1 MPDASHSPAPP
12 ASGGGTF
19 PIERRL
25 VVAVASSALFDLA
38 ESDGVFRERG
48 RDAYR
53 AHQWERR
60 DDPLP
65 AGVAMPFVRRF
76 LSLNDAFP
84 DDPPVEVVLLSRN
97 SPETG
102 LRVFTSIAHHG
113 LAITRAAFT
122 NGKAPW
128 PWLPGFGTSLFLSAD
143 PRDVAEAVAAGHAAG
158 TVLPSTAADDPDDPE
173 LRVAFDFDGVLADD
187 ESERVYREHGLA
199 AYRAHESALAATP
212 LQPGPLGAFFVRLG
226 AVQARFRA
234 ARDADPALPS
244 RLRLALVTARN
255 APAIERCITT
265 LRAWGVEVDDTFFLG
280 GVEKA
285 RILRI
290 LRPHVF
296 FDDQPVHLVAASDVA
311 PAVHVPFGITNAWRD
326 RP

>member
-1 MPDASHSPAPP
+1 MSDDAQHPPDPP
-12 ASGGGTF
+12 VPSGGAF

-25 VVAVASSALFDLA
+25 VVAVASSALFDLDD
-38 ESDGVFRERG
+38 SDSVFREHG
-48 RDAYR
+48 QDAYR

-60 DDPLP
+60 DQPLP
-65 AGVAMPFVRRF
+65 AGVALPFVRRF

-102 LRVFTSIAHHG
+102 LRVFASIAHHDLG
-113 LAITRAAFT
+113 ITRAAFT
-122 NGKAPW
+122 NGQAPW
-128 PWLPGFGTSLFLSAD
+128 PWLPGFGASLFLSAD
-143 PRDVAEAVAAGHAAG
+143 PRDVVEAIAAGHAAG
-158 TVLPSTAADDPDDPE
+158 TVLPSAAVDDPDDRE

-187 ESERVYREHGLA
+187 ESERVYRDRGLA
-199 AYRAHESALAATP
+199 AYHEHESARATTP
-212 LQPGPLGAFFVRLG
+212 LNPGPLGDFFVRLG
-226 AVQARFRA
+226 ALQARL
-234 ARDADPALPS
+234 RDAAPSAPS

-280 GVEKA
+280 GVDKA

-290 LRPHVF
+290 LQPHVF
-296 FDDQPVHLVAASDVA
+296 FDDQPVHLATARDIV
-311 PAVHVPFGITNAWRD
+311 PAVHVPFGITNA
-326 RP
+326 

>member
-1 MPDASHSPAPP
+1 MSDGARHPPAPP
-12 ASGGGTF
+12 PPGGAF

-25 VVAVASSALFDLA
+25 VVAVASSALFDLV
-38 ESDGVFRERG
+38 ESDGVFRECG

-60 DDPLP
+60 DQPLP
-65 AGVAMPFVRRF
+65 SGVALPFVRRF

-84 DDPPVEVVLLSRN
+84 EDPPVEVVLLSRN

-102 LRVFTSIAHHG
+102 LRVFASFAHHG

-122 NGKAPW
+122 NGQAPW
-128 PWLPGFGTSLFLSAD
+128 PWIPGFGAALFLSAD
-143 PRDVAEAVAAGHAAG
+143 PRDVADAISAGHAAG
-158 TVLPSTAADDPDDPE
+158 TVLPSAAVDDPDDRE

-187 ESERVYREHGLA
+187 ESERVYRDRGLA
-199 AYRAHESALAATP
+199 AYREHESTRAATP
-212 LQPGPLGAFFVRLG
+212 LNPGPLGDFFVRLG
-226 AVQARFRA
+226 ALQARLRTAREA
-234 ARDADPALPS
+234 APGLPS

-280 GVEKA
+280 GVDKS

-296 FDDQPVHLVAASDVA
+296 FDDQPVHLATARDVA
-311 PAVHVPFGITNAWRD
+311 PAVHVPFGVTNT
-326 RP
+326 